1 MFKKVI
7 ARLGSK
13 LGLKEEEAIKS
24 DLVKKLCSDLV
35 HGHVVVINSDQK
47 KVFTVSTSMNKQ
59 KRSSN

>member
-1 MFKKVI
+1 MFNKVI

-13 LGLKEEEAIKS
+13 LGLKEEEPIKS
-24 DLVKKLCSDLV
+24 DLVKKLCSDLI

-47 KVFTVSTSMNKQ
+47 KFFTVRTSMNKQ